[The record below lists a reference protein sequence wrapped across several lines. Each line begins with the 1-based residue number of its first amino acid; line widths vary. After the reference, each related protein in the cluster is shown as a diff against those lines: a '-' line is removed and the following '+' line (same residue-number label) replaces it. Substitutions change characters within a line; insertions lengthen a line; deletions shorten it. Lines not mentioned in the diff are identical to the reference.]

1 MSSTL
6 GVANLAT
13 SNEEDLPAEF
23 NFMTSWILIPTQA
36 AFRLSNA
43 TEAWPTMTLASITA
57 AYGPHDFSPSFVVL
71 AKICNSTSVWLRQVL
86 AVSLHR
92 SHLVLPTRVPSCN
105 AGIHSGDHDWGCDPY
120 YTVTVHMCPLQVIVP
135 ARTQSTFWRR
145 RREARTVR
153 TVRGSFRDVMHAPF
167 SEA

>member
-13 SNEEDLPAEF
+13 SNEEDLPSEF

-86 AVSLHR
+86 AVSLRR
-92 SHLVLPTRVPSCN
+92 SHPVPSTRVPCCN
-105 AGIHSGDHDWGCDPY
+105 AGIHSGDHDWGRDPCS
-120 YTVTVHMCPLQVIVP
+120 VHMCPLQAIPP

-145 RREARTVR
+145 HREARTVR